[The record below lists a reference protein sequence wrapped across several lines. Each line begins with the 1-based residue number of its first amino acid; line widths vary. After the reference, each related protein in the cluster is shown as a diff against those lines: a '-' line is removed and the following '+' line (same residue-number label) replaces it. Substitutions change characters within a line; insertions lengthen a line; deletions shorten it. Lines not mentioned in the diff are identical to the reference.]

1 MPSIDKLIFFLLS
14 LLLRILNNLAYYLLA
29 SLLIV
34 YLKSLLE
41 YTTIVVARSAAMIE
55 HQTAITIDVDINGLD
70 WKIGN
75 GLSAS
80 NAHC

>member
-14 LLLRILNNLAYYLLA
+14 LLLRILNNLAYYLLV

-41 YTTIVVARSAAMIE
+41 YTIIVVVRSATMIE
-55 HQTAITIDVDINGLD
+55 HQTAITIDVDINGFD